1 MIWISSKWGGR
12 LLPGTLMAIAIAGL
26 LKLGVFDPLEQ
37 TSYRL
42 LFQLR
47 GALLPDQRLVMV
59 EIDDASLERLGR
71 FPWSRQQ
78 YARLLDLLAQPGA
91 ISPPAK
97 NNNIVVLDLLFSEP
111 SASDTQLAAAMK
123 RHGQVVLASAWDAD
137 GKPLMPV
144 PQLRRSAIA
153 TGHIL
158 TQADS
163 DGIVRSVIPLLK
175 GQPTLGVAAMQARS
189 LVQAKVT
196 LPPLDRPLWLNW
208 INPVNQAPHYSF
220 ADVIEGKVNPQA
232 FHQKMVLVGVT
243 ATGIDPLV
251 TPFNQVPPASSLY
264 LHATLIQNLLQ
275 HNLLHPLSSKWL
287 LLMLLSAPLCSWSLT
302 GWGLVRQSIGTIGL
316 CWSWGIVSLWLFYG
330 GYLSPLVAP
339 MALFITTGCATALCD
354 RIRETGRLQRQLQS
368 VQQNGLFKE
377 EFLRTAT
384 HELRSPVANMQN
396 VLTMLKIPSG
406 RGNLQQYIELLEVE
420 CQREM
425 DLVNDLLD
433 LQRLEAS
440 VDTGQLEQI
449 DWHDW
454 LQEVALPFLVR
465 ADVKQQMLT
474 LKVAPNLPT
483 VVLEGA
489 SLRRLLAELLNN
501 ACKYSPAQAEIGIVA
516 QFHAPEIAL
525 QIYNTGAEILPED
538 LPRIFEPFYRA
549 PDQASREAGTGLGL
563 AIVKKLA
570 ERLDGEIQVNS
581 RSQTT
586 TFTLRFP
593 VSERSLPTEP
603 ERLNAND

>member
-1 MIWISSKWGGR
+1 MIWISFKWGGR
-12 LLPGTLMAIAIAGL
+12 LLPGALTAIAIAGL
-26 LKLGVFDPLEQ
+26 LQMGLFDPLEQ
-37 TSYRL
+37 TAYRL

-47 GALLPDQRLVMV
+47 GTLPADQRLVMI
-59 EIDDASLERLGR
+59 EIDDASLQQLGR

-78 YARLLDLLAQPGA
+78 YAKLLNLLDQPA
-91 ISPPAK
+91 ADK
-97 NNNIVVLDLLFSEP
+97 NIVVLNLLFSEP
-111 SASDTQLAAAMK
+111 SPSDAQLAEAME

-144 PQLRRSAIA
+144 PQLRRAAIA

-158 TQADS
+158 VKPS
-163 DGIVRSVIPLLK
+163 GDGIVRSVIPLLK
-175 GQPTLGVAAMQARS
+175 GQPILGVAAMQARS

-208 INPVNQAPHYSF
+208 TGSADQSPHYSF
-220 ADVIEGKVNPQA
+220 VDVIEGKVNPQI
-232 FHQKMVLVGVT
+232 FQNKIVLVGVT
-243 ATGIDPLV
+243 AAGVDPLIS
-251 TPFNQVPPASSLY
+251 PFNRVPPTSSLY

-275 HNLLHPLSSKWL
+275 QNLLHPLGSICL
-287 LLMLLSAPLCSWSLT
+287 LLVLLSAPLCSWSLA
-302 GWGLVRQSIGTIGL
+302 GWGLTRQIGGTVGL
-316 CWSWGIVSLWLFYG
+316 CGIWLIFSFGLFQG
-330 GYLSPLVAP
+330 GYLVPLVAP
-339 MALFITTGCATALCD
+339 MTLFVLIGSATALLD
-354 RIRETGRLQRQLQS
+354 RTRETGRLQRQLQHL
-368 VQQNGLFKE
+368 QQNGLFKE

-396 VLTMLKIPSG
+396 LLTLLKLPIG
-406 RGNLQQYIELLEVE
+406 RSNLEQYIDLLETE

-425 DLVNDLLD
+425 ELVNDLLD

-440 VDTGQLEQI
+440 VETVQLERI

-454 LQEVALPFLVR
+454 LEEISLPFLMR
-465 ADVKQQMLT
+465 ANVKQQTLA

-483 VVLEGA
+483 VLLEET

-501 ACKYSPAQAEIGIVA
+501 ACKYSPAQTEIGILA
-516 QFHAPEIAL
+516 QFQAPEIVI
-525 QIYNTGAEILPED
+525 QISNTGTEILPED
-538 LPRIFEPFYRA
+538 LARIFEPFYRA
-549 PDQASREAGTGLGL
+549 PNSESQEAGTGLGL

-570 ERLDGEIQVNS
+570 ERLGGNIEVKS

-593 VSERSLPTEP
+593 ISARSLLHQP
-603 ERLNAND
+603 E